1 MFQRAAQHVL
11 KGSTLLEYLLQFWMF
26 FAELI
31 KTILLLLHVR
41 EKSTHFQL
49 LWVQSFLNFLSY
61 TDIVLL
67 LVNGRD
73 FGLHLSL
80 QDQSNIK
87 GLTHVAEHHAAA
99 HTLQYDVDLTAATRD
114 IADDSVPSAVYDPP
128 I

>member
-1 MFQRAAQHVL
+1 MMISWLHMRWTQRGAQHVL
-11 KGSTLLEYLLQFWMF
+11 KDSTLLEYLLQFWVF

-41 EKSTHFQL
+41 EKSIHFQL

-87 GLTHVAEHHAAA
+87 GLTPCGRTSRGGTH
-99 HTLQYDVDLTAATRD
+99 
-114 IADDSVPSAVYDPP
+114 SA